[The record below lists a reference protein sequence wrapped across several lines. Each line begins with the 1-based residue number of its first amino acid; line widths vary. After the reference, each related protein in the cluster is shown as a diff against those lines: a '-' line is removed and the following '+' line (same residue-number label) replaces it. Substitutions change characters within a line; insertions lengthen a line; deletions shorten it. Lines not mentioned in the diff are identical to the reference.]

1 VLEAQKVKKDTA
13 SQSFATKYFPTGI
26 RFGTDAFALVRNTY
40 DETFK
45 GWELNADVDFYR
57 YYLTVD
63 YGYWGRNFEGSGNV
77 YDNDGTYFRAGV
89 DVNFLT
95 KDPDR
100 NMFFVGARYG
110 RSTFSEN
117 LVVETIDPVWGAFST
132 SYSNSKINGN
142 WAELTTGIRVK
153 MWNFFWL
160 GYTCRYKFAL
170 TTNETGDMIP
180 HDVPGY
186 GRTNKNSTWGFN
198 YQVFFR
204 IPVRKQPP
212 LTPKK

>member
-1 VLEAQKVKKDTA
+1 MSPFCQRILYSTPPFQTLRSTIINISLCLILLPTVLEAQKVKKDTA
-13 SQSFATKYFPTGI
+13 SQSFATKYLPTGI

-63 YGYWGRNFEGSGNV
+63 YGYWGRNFEGRGNV

-110 RSTFSEN
+110 RS
-117 LVVETIDPVWGAFST
+117 
-132 SYSNSKINGN
+132 
-142 WAELTTGIRVK
+142 
-153 MWNFFWL
+153 
-160 GYTCRYKFAL
+160 
-170 TTNETGDMIP
+170 
-180 HDVPGY
+180 
-186 GRTNKNSTWGFN
+186 
-198 YQVFFR
+198 
-204 IPVRKQPP
+204 
-212 LTPKK
+212 